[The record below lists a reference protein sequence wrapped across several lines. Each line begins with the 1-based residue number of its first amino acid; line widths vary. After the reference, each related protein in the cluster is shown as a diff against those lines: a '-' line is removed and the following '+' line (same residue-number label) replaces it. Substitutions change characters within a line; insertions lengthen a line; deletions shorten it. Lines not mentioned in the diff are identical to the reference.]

1 MTATFSIKDIFIF
14 SNLADEKLE
23 EVSALLKSIE
33 LNTGEILFNKGD
45 PGDYLVIVEQG
56 KIAIFDPSEDQAGY
70 EKPIRIF
77 GPGEVLGEM
86 ALIDQQPR
94 SLSARAEERS
104 KILTLG
110 QRDFKR
116 LLIEN
121 PGMGLSVMEGL
132 NDRIRYTTDFLSEV
146 RQWVQKVSCG
156 DYQINSIKPQ
166 RNKYSDE
173 AIATLA
179 AEFALMTTCV
189 QEREEELRQQVL
201 DLHIVIDE
209 AKRKQDFEE
218 IIESDFF
225 QNLKEKAKHMR
236 QQKYNQ

>member
-33 LNTGEILFNKGD
+33 LTPGEILFKKGD

-56 KIAIFDPSEDQAGY
+56 KIAIFDPSEDQAGD

-94 SLSARAEERS
+94 SLSARAEEPS

-116 LLIEN
+116 LLVEN
-121 PGMGLSVMEGL
+121 PEMGLSVMEGL

-156 DYQINSIKPQ
+156 DYQINSMKPQ
-166 RNKYSDE
+166 HNKYPDE

-179 AEFALMTTCV
+179 AEFALMTNCV

-209 AKRKQDFEE
+209 AKRQQDFEE